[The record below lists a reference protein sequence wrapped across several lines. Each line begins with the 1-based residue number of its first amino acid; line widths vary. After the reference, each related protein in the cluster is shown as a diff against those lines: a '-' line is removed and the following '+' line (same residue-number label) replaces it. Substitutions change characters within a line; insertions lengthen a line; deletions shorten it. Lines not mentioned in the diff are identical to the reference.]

1 MSNKKKVAS
10 KLKGNKGYIRY
21 QVPTNAK
28 SKKLKKIKLGLIER
42 VIFECLGRV
51 NIIIIRIGVKFK
63 RW

>member
-1 MSNKKKVAS
+1 VSNKKNVAS

-21 QVPTNAK
+21 QIPTNAR
-28 SKKLKKIKLGLIER
+28 SKKLKKIKLGLIEF
-42 VIFECLGRV
+42 VISDCLGRL

>member
-1 MSNKKKVAS
+1 VSNKKNVAS

-21 QVPTNAK
+21 QIPTNAR
-28 SKKLKKIKLGLIER
+28 SKKLKKIKLGLIEF
-42 VIFECLGRV
+42 VILDCLGRL

>member
-1 MSNKKKVAS
+1 MSNKKNVAS

-21 QVPTNAK
+21 QIPTNAR
-28 SKKLKKIKLGLIER
+28 SKKLKKIKLGLIEF
-42 VIFECLGRV
+42 VILDCLGRL